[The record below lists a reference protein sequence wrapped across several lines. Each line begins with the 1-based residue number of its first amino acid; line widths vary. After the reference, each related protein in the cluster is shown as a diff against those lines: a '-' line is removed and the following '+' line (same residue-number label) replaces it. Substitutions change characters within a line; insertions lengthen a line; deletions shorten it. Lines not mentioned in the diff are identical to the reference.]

1 MSWHSDIFFR
11 KPKQIHH
18 SLANKSNLKLKDFDL
33 FKALPFRLATH
44 IEQRI
49 KFHYESLYSMKQVLI
64 WSQEYV
70 SFEGSSANSGEW
82 LSQVMEKITLTEKV
96 LI

>member
-11 KPKQIHH
+11 KTKQIHH
-18 SLANKSNLKLKDFDL
+18 SLANKSNLKLRDFDL

-44 IEQRI
+44 IEQRT
-49 KFHYESLYSMKQVLI
+49 KSGYDSCYSMKQVLI
-64 WSQEYV
+64 WSQEYA
-70 SFEGSSANSGEW
+70 SFEGSSAGEW
-82 LSQVMEKITLTEKV
+82 LSQVMEKIALTEKV